1 MSFKA
6 AARVKETTTTTGT
19 GTLQL
24 AGAVTDFQTFVA
36 GIGDTNQCSYM
47 IFESGTGAWERG
59 IGTVAAGAP
68 DTLSRDIVLEST
80 NGGAKVNLAAG
91 AKDVFVDL
99 DPQVFSGSFINAL
112 AKSGNYT
119 VTFGDAGA
127 LIEVTTGASD
137 VTISLMPIAD
147 VWRGWSV
154 TVRKVDTGAG
164 KVIVDANGTELIDGY
179 LTRKLWSQYD
189 EAQVIKGSGASW
201 ACRGKIRHRVVQF
214 TASGTWSKEDG
225 LVDADVEVQA
235 GGGSGGSG
243 NTVDGAA
250 GCGGAG
256 GGYAKKRL
264 AASALGS
271 TEAVTV
277 GQGGAAS
284 TTTGAGNAGGASSF
298 GAHCS
303 ATGGGG
309 GSDGS
314 SAGGSGNGA
323 APGTATGGDLNIAG
337 EGGGAGSGGASFAG
351 NGGNS
356 MLGFGG
362 RQSITGGIAGSG
374 YGSGS
379 SGARRSAGT
388 NRASVGA
395 QDGIVIVTERYA

>member
-80 NGGAKVNLAAG
+80 NGDAKVNLAAG

-119 VTFGDAGA
+119 VTLGDAGA

-137 VTISLMPIAD
+137 VTVSLMAIAD

-164 KVIVDANGTELIDGY
+164 KVIVDANGAELIDGY

-189 EAQVIKGSGASW
+189 EVQLIKGSGASW
-201 ACRGKIRHRVVQF
+201 SCRGKIRDRLVTF
-214 TASGTWSKEDG
+214 TGSGTWTKQDG
-225 LVDADVEVQA
+225 LQSVDVEVQG

-243 NTVDGAA
+243 NSADNAAGSGGAA
-250 GCGGAG
+250 G
-256 GGYAKKRL
+256 GYARKYI
-264 AASALGS
+264 AAAALGA
-271 TEAVTV
+271 TESVTV
-277 GQGGAAS
+277 GAGGAAS
-284 TTTGAGNAGGASSF
+284 GTFGDGNNGGTSSF
-298 GAHCS
+298 GSHCS
-303 ATGGGG
+303 ATGGNGG
-309 GSDGS
+309 VEGTSGTATTGGNS
-314 SAGGSGNGA
+314 GGSGS
-323 APGTATGGDLNIAG
+323 GGDLNISGQGGTPGSANSLYA
-337 EGGGAGSGGASFAG
+337 GGGGS
-351 NGGNS
+351 S
-356 MLGFGG
+356 MLGLGARG
-362 RQSITGGIAGSG
+362 AVTGGIAGTG

-379 SGARRSAGT
+379 SGARRSGGT
-388 NRASVGA
+388 NRASVAG
-395 QDGIVIVTERYA
+395 QDGIVIVRERYA